1 MTSNNRKSK
10 TVSEDITSKSE
21 ATKGS
26 VGDNSYKLEHAVEEN
41 RSIPEGELRCPNCS
55 HNEDISNSTEN
66 LKIHQK
72 PKSTSADEERETQQP
87 MKKKKEVWRRQWEVE
102 VAKKQGKERV
112 FHQDCTK
119 HAFSPNTSAELGNI
133 EVKNKGGA
141 TVNKINIENLVL
153 VSEVG
158 GTMEP
163 MNKNYI
169 PSDKVKQDAT
179 MQQTEEIY
187 ADQEDQ
193 AKITRPDKLPI
204 RGGKKVAW
212 KNTQKELIECLGRVA
227 PMKTTEG
234 TEKEAFKNTTLEC
247 SGSDALKHLFDLEKR
262 MQNQLASLNAFI
274 KGQNAQSSPHME
286 CNNLQASST
295 SNPSSNL
302 QMVLASG
309 STSRP
314 ESIGT
319 EGPRKPI
326 PRLGIPPFHVGVG
339 NEEGLNLGRFIPSS
353 SCAFRPYHQGSSSRG
368 FNSVQPS
375 AIAHRE
381 VINANSNTMTPQL
394 HGLYFNERPN
404 LLAQNF
410 MPMSVQTLQTPPF
423 SLSATRISPLANVE
437 TEARP
442 QLLLGGRFLLSNDNV
457 ILKNNVSHDTDNTK

>member
-87 MKKKKEVWRRQWEVE
+87 MMKKKEVWRRQWEVE

-119 HAFSPNTSAELGNI
+119 HAFS
-133 EVKNKGGA
+133 
-141 TVNKINIENLVL
+141 
-153 VSEVG
+153 
-158 GTMEP
+158 
-163 MNKNYI
+163 
-169 PSDKVKQDAT
+169 VKQDAT

-212 KNTQKELIECLGRVA
+212 KNTQKELIECLGRAA

-381 VINANSNTMTPQL
+381 VINANSNTMAPQL

-457 ILKNNVSHDTDNTK
+457 ILKNNIHGYYENFPDFSNNYPSVVLVLEHHPNNLKGGTVLWYKLAMISLGQTHS

>member
-1 MTSNNRKSK
+1 MLYVFSLNC
-10 TVSEDITSKSE
+10 
-21 ATKGS
+21 
-26 VGDNSYKLEHAVEEN
+26 
-41 RSIPEGELRCPNCS
+41 ELCFSLTCPF
-55 HNEDISNSTEN
+55 
-66 LKIHQK
+66 LLQ
-72 PKSTSADEERETQQP
+72 
-87 MKKKKEVWRRQWEVE
+87 
-102 VAKKQGKERV
+102 
-112 FHQDCTK
+112 
-119 HAFSPNTSAELGNI
+119 
-133 EVKNKGGA
+133 
-141 TVNKINIENLVL
+141 
-153 VSEVG
+153 
-158 GTMEP
+158 
-163 MNKNYI
+163 
-169 PSDKVKQDAT
+169 VKQDAT

-212 KNTQKELIECLGRVA
+212 KNTQKELIECLGRAA

-381 VINANSNTMTPQL
+381 VINANSNTMAPQL